1 MVGCIQMYNNFGL
14 AFQLLE
20 IKNKLYLKTLVKV
33 IIILLIMILN
43 ILTVYYKKLK
53 INSKRSTR

>member
-1 MVGCIQMYNNFGL
+1 MVGCLQMYNNFGL

-20 IKNKLYLKTLVKV
+20 IKNKFYLKTRVKV

-43 ILTVYYKKLK
+43 ILTVYYKNLK
-53 INSKRSTR
+53 INSKR